1 MTAKQ
6 ITDKIALLKQAM
18 KDAKVTGVKEKIK
31 SKIEDLRQQAKT
43 SNISTTQLAKSLLGS
58 QRKVS
63 NMTDAELRSAIKQLK
78 PRSEYTFLK
87 TAYYKPLGVVK
98 DDLKRFAKPVGWRIK
113 GKNNVHKPSPKELA
127 IAKRKGTAYYEDRPN
142 RADVVRPVKLE
153 DGGMMAKGG
162 KVDARTYLHINKKND
177 SDVFPLIDDGYY
189 VKLSKHKQVFLG
201 GQIIEEGMTKTEAIN
216 FAKDLMSRWNIP
228 NENLIIDEKYRV
240 NQFADGGMMAK
251 GGNTEQGSAH
261 IYITMSGGHYK
272 VYHGSGVTL
281 KNNAP
286 LLMEAKDVKDGTWQ
300 KMWDVLNNA

>member
-18 KDAKVTGVKEKIK
+18 KDAKVKGVKDKIK

-78 PRSEYTFLK
+78 PRSEYSFLK
-87 TAYYKPLGVVK
+87 TADYKSLGVVK

-153 DGGMMAKGG
+153 DGGIMARGG
-162 KVDARTYLHINKKND
+162 SVNDVKITFADDLDFKKDNKKFLKDIIYIEVERDTYTLANSLISQIRTFHISQIRTIHLANKKVYSLNSWKMAYGSSFALPFGGVDATEKISAIRE
-177 SDVFPLIDDGYY
+177 
-189 VKLSKHKQVFLG
+189 QR
-201 GQIIEEGMTKTEAIN
+201 EEEEMLA
-216 FAKDLMSRWNIP
+216 
-228 NENLIIDEKYRV
+228 DESYKY
-240 NQFADGGMMAK
+240 
-251 GGNTEQGSAH
+251 
-261 IYITMSGGHYK
+261 YITIDKTADPKAIANFFY
-272 VYHGSGVTL
+272 
-281 KNNAP
+281 
-286 LLMEAKDVKDGTWQ
+286 LLGKHS
-300 KMWDVLNNA
+300 N